1 MSFKTEAAAQPFFGL
16 ILAGLL
22 LAVLRALQAL
32 LHRTIR
38 NRKLAEAAGE
48 EAGA

>member
-1 MSFKTEAAAQPFFGL
+1 MKKTNFFKGFGS
-16 ILAGLL
+16 GLL